1 MPQRG
6 TFLLLALIAAVV
18 LSMAPALAQEQ
29 TGSIQGT
36 VKDSSG
42 AVLPGVTMEARSAA
56 LVGVANA
63 VTDERGTYRFPALPP
78 GTYTVTAA
86 LQGFDT
92 AKVDGVV
99 LLLGQIL
106 KIDLALKVG
115 GIAETVE
122 VTGQTPLIDVKQ
134 SAAYA
139 TMEARTLEH
148 LPKGRD
154 YTSVIVMAPGAQ
166 SEAKA
171 GGEAQID
178 GASGSEN
185 RFIIDG
191 MDTTSLAG
199 GTSGKPMP
207 VDFIQ
212 QVQVKSSGY
221 AAEFGGATGGV
232 ISAITKSGSNQL
244 RGSAGLYYQSDRFYG
259 DMRPVRTY
267 SPWADNNAL
276 TGMLPYQTP
285 WSYVNP
291 VGDIGGPIA
300 KDKVW
305 YYFGLAYQ
313 SNRYNEDVIFT
324 ADPTLT
330 RRHFEWSNFAYFP
343 NYNVSTQLT
352 PNMRLRVSGS
362 NQRSG
367 ERKTAPGGPG
377 YTSGSANTF
386 IGVLPINMVYDGNN
400 PALKGVTL
408 DRYTNAAYTTD
419 QTLWDRTWNKY
430 ATDSRNDMFAANYD
444 WIVTPRVFLN
454 ATAGYFRTNYSTSP
468 EMRGDQ
474 SVHTFRYDNYDKTMT
489 AAGFPTVPAAYQGPR
504 GTYDNI
510 SNTGTDHNMYS
521 RFYVNVNGTWFKSWK
536 GQHIFKAGTRFER
549 YANDVLDGATRA
561 NMSLYWGRKYNKT
574 TGGQDF
580 GTYGYFAVTQP
591 GYQGSVNSNNI
602 SFWVQDGWTVNSRLT
617 VNAGLRLENEHV
629 PSFTE
634 GLPGIDFGFG
644 QKLAPR
650 LGFAYDAKGDSRWK
664 FYGSFGY
671 FYDVTKLDLARTYF
685 GAFGGS
691 VYYWSLDT
699 YDWKNIQCEYTST
712 GCSGSRLLEQFYMA
726 APYNVQNKALADYL
740 GIPGMTSIDPNTEPT
755 QTGELVGGVDHQLN
769 DRTSIGVRYV
779 HKWLVRVMEDVGVV
793 IPGKGTFQMLTNPGY
808 GYSEVLN
815 PNYPSFTTPPPVRD
829 YDAVELRLK
838 RRLARNWSAEVDY
851 TWSRLYGN
859 YSGLTS
865 SDTMASSN
873 ALATMGSVSGTS
885 SPNITGYYDAIYSSY
900 DDQNQS
906 VLGRLATDRPHV
918 LKVWGTYDMSWGT
931 SVGVYGLWESGLP
944 QTSALLWGS
953 QGYVVYFTG
962 RNDLGRTPSIKQ
974 LDLQVSQVFRLGG
987 NRRIALEADIINLFD
1002 SDTVTGY
1009 YLSSRSGTSPWRDNL
1024 NGSDATFFGGP
1035 WDPAK
1040 VVADLRASGAQ
1051 IRDEQFY
1058 KMPNYYQQRREA
1070 RIMVKF
1076 SF

>member
-1 MPQRG
+1 MPHRG
-6 TFLLLALIAAVV
+6 TLALFTLIVVVLLAGSAFG
-18 LSMAPALAQEQ
+18 QEQ

-36 VKDSSG
+36 VKDASG
-42 AVLPGVTMEARSAA
+42 AVLPGVTIEARSPA
-56 LVGVANA
+56 LVGVATA
-63 VTDERGTYRFPALPP
+63 LTDERGTYRFPALPP
-78 GTYTVTAA
+78 GTYSVTAA
-86 LQGFDT
+86 LTGFET
-92 AKVDGVV
+92 AKVDGVA
-99 LLLGQIL
+99 LALGQIL
-106 KIDLALKVG
+106 KVDLSLKVG
-115 GIAETVE
+115 GVAETVE
-122 VTGQTPLIDVKQ
+122 VKGQSPLIDVKQ

-139 TMEARTLEH
+139 TMEAQTLDR

-191 MDTTSLAG
+191 MDTTALAG

-232 ISAITKSGSNQL
+232 ISAITKSGSNQV
-244 RGSAGLYYQSDRFYG
+244 RGSAGLYYQNDSFYG
-259 DMRPVRTY
+259 SMRPLRTY
-267 SPWADNNAL
+267 SPWDNNKPL
-276 TGMLPYQTP
+276 TGMEQFQTP
-285 WSYVNP
+285 WSYMSP
-291 VGDIGGPIA
+291 VGDIGGPIY
-300 KDKVW
+300 KDKLW

-313 SNRYNEDVIFT
+313 SNRYNEDVVFIG
-324 ADPTLT
+324 DPAFQ
-330 RRHFEWSNFAYFP
+330 RRHFEWRNFAYFP

-377 YTSGSANTF
+377 YMSSAGGAF
-386 IGVLPINMVYDGNN
+386 IGVYPVNMVYDGPNA
-400 PALKGVTL
+400 ALKGTVL
-408 DRYTNAAYTTD
+408 DRYTNATFTTD
-419 QTLWDRTWNKY
+419 QALWDRTWNKY

-444 WIVTPRVFLN
+444 WILTPRVFLN
-454 ATAGYFRTNYSTSP
+454 ATAGYFRTNTSTSP
-468 EMRGDQ
+468 DMRGDQ
-474 SVHTFRYDNYDKTMT
+474 SVHTFRASNTDPVMK
-489 AAGFPTVPAAYQGPR
+489 AAGFPTVPVEYQGPI

-521 RFYVNVNGTWFKSWK
+521 RFYMNANGTWFKSWK
-536 GQHIFKAGTRFER
+536 GQHILKTGVRFER
-549 YANDVLDGATRA
+549 YANDVLDGATLP

-574 TGGQDF
+574 TGGQDY
-580 GTYGYFAVTQP
+580 GTYGYYAVTQT
-591 GYQGSVNSNNI
+591 GYQGSVASNNV
-602 SFWVQDGWTVNSRLT
+602 SFWVQDGWTVNNKLT

-650 LGFAYDAKGDSRWK
+650 LGFAYDLRGDSQWK

-699 YDWKNIQCEYTST
+699 YDWKNIQCEYTAT

-740 GIPGMTSIDPNTEPT
+740 GIPGMTSIDPNLLPT
-755 QTGELVGGVDHQLN
+755 QTGELVGGVDHQIN
-769 DRTSIGVRYV
+769 ERTSLGVRYV
-779 HKWLVRVMEDVGVV
+779 HKWLIQVMEDVGVV

-815 PNYPSFTTPPPVRD
+815 PSYPSFTTPPPVRD
-829 YDAVELRLK
+829 YDAFEVRLR
-838 RRLARNWSAEVDY
+838 RRFARNWSAEVDY
-851 TWSRLYGN
+851 TYSRLYGN

-865 SDTMASSN
+865 SDTMANSN
-873 ALATMGSVSGTS
+873 ALVTMGSATGTS

-900 DDQNQS
+900 DDRNQK
-906 VLGRLATDRPHV
+906 VYGRLATDRPHV
-918 LKVWGTYDMSWGT
+918 LKVWGTYDFSWGT
-931 SVGVYGLWESGLP
+931 SVGVYGIVESGLP

-953 QGYVVYFTG
+953 QGYAVYYNG
-962 RNDLGRTPSIKQ
+962 RNDLGRTPAITQ
-974 LDLQVSQVFRLGG
+974 MDLQLSQIFKLGG
-987 NRRIALEADIINLFD
+987 SRRIAIEANIINLFD

-1009 YLSSRSGTSPWRDNL
+1009 YLSSRSGTSPWRDTI

-1035 WDPAK
+1035 WDPAT
-1040 VVADLRASGAQ
+1040 VVANLRASGAQ
-1051 IRDEQFY
+1051 IRDEKFY
-1058 KMPNYYQQRREA
+1058 KQPNYYQQRREA
-1070 RIMVKF
+1070 RILVKF